1 MTTTTSKS
9 TKKTKKKSSEEG
21 STLIKALESTYAW
34 QYICDNKFGKENIQ
48 ILDYSPP
55 NKKDVEWLR
64 KQGYNAD
71 TYSPNKDP
79 KPKQKYDIVISK
91 YLLNKIDNDTE
102 RNNVLYNIGN
112 LTTGDG
118 SMFLVSSKRK
128 EKKLSDYCIFSNKH
142 FSIYFI

>member
-9 TKKTKKKSSEEG
+9 TTRTKKTSSKEG

-55 NKKDVEWLR
+55 NKEDVKWLR

-71 TYSPNKDP
+71 YYFPNKDP

-102 RNNVLYNIGN
+102 RNNVLYDIGN
-112 LTTGDG
+112 LTTSDG

-142 FSIYFI
+142 FSIYLI